1 MKGTPNFSEW
11 YEEWQD
17 KLKGNKLARF
27 FQECRTDS
35 QHIGFNQIMSGKIQD
50 GQMLLFFG
58 EAEHGRHK
66 YIPEDDVLT
75 ACKKHMKTM
84 CEIIDSAYETF
95 GLEIDPDQ
103 LYTPEGIQEKSLSI
117 EDIEESLGL
126 PRGWT
131 KIPWDGDDLD
141 LVRLKLLRQNIPGS
155 QVKPILKKHL
165 MRELTYPST
174 PFDYSASD

>member
-1 MKGTPNFSEW
+1 
-11 YEEWQD
+11 
-17 KLKGNKLARF
+17 
-27 FQECRTDS
+27 
-35 QHIGFNQIMSGKIQD
+35 MSGKIQD

-131 KIPWDGDDLD
+131 KIP
-141 LVRLKLLRQNIPGS
+141 
-155 QVKPILKKHL
+155 
-165 MRELTYPST
+165 
-174 PFDYSASD
+174 

>member
-103 LYTPEGIQEKSLSI
+103 LYTPEGIQEKSL
-117 EDIEESLGL
+117 
-126 PRGWT
+126 
-131 KIPWDGDDLD
+131 
-141 LVRLKLLRQNIPGS
+141 
-155 QVKPILKKHL
+155 
-165 MRELTYPST
+165 
-174 PFDYSASD
+174 

>member
-1 MKGTPNFSEW
+1 MQNGLT
-11 YEEWQD
+11 
-17 KLKGNKLARF
+17 
-27 FQECRTDS
+27 T
-35 QHIGFNQIMSGKIQD
+35 IGFNQIMSGKIQD

-103 LYTPEGIQEKSLSI
+103 LYTPEGIQEKSL
-117 EDIEESLGL
+117 
-126 PRGWT
+126 
-131 KIPWDGDDLD
+131 
-141 LVRLKLLRQNIPGS
+141 
-155 QVKPILKKHL
+155 
-165 MRELTYPST
+165 
-174 PFDYSASD
+174 